1 MSSAAIELKFD
12 RVSKTYHPGETVTG
26 RYVRMRIM
34 IKIIVNED
42 GDDDQIGDNVLGLC
56 QYHKNQC

>member
-26 RYVRMRIM
+26 RYVM
-34 IKIIVNED
+34 NDED
-42 GDDDQIGDNVLGLC
+42 NDKDD
-56 QYHKNQC
+56 YH